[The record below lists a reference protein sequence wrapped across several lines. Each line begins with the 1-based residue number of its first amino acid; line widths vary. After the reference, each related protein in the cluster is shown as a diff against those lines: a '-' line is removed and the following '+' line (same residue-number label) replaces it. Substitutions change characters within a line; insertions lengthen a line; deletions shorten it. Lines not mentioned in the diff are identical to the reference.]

1 MLRLAH
7 RGDWRHA
14 PENTLA
20 ALQAAL
26 AVPGCDGVEFDVRV
40 AADGVPV
47 LYHDETLQRV
57 HGRPDRVDAVSARD
71 LEEIGV
77 PSLADALHAVPHRS
91 TVNVDL
97 KGLHD
102 RTVVEVLASGR
113 GPGLVNAV
121 VSSFEP
127 VTLERVGGLAPAWP
141 RWLNAWDLSAATI
154 RQAVEL
160 GCQALSIDFHVIDHG
175 SLAPA
180 RAAGL
185 DVAAWTVRRRT
196 TYGRLQR
203 LGVIAACVEAAALD
217 G

>member
-14 PENTLA
+14 PENSLA

-26 AVPGCDGVEFDVRV
+26 AVPGCDGVEFDVRLSG
-40 AADGVPV
+40 DGVPV
-47 LYHDETLQRV
+47 LLHDETLQRV
-57 HGRPDRVDAVSARD
+57 QGRPDRVDAVRARE

-77 PSLADALHAVPHRS
+77 PSLADALHAVPHRA

-127 VTLERVGGLAPAWP
+127 ETLERVAGLAPAWP

-154 RQAVEL
+154 HRAAELECQAV
-160 GCQALSIDFHVIDHG
+160 SVDFHVIDHG
-175 SLAPA
+175 SLAAA

-185 DVAAWTVRRRT
+185 GVAAWTVRRRT

>member
-26 AVPGCDGVEFDVRV
+26 AVPGCDGVEFDVRLS
-40 AADGVPV
+40 ADGIPV

-57 HGRPDRVDAVSARD
+57 HGRPDRVDEVSARD

-77 PSLADALHAVPHRS
+77 PSLADALHAIPHRS

-141 RWLNAWDLSAATI
+141 RWLNAWYLSAATI

-160 GCQALSIDFHVIDHG
+160 GCHAISVDFHVIDHG
-175 SLAPA
+175 SLAAA
-180 RAAGL
+180 RGAGL

>member
-26 AVPGCDGVEFDVRV
+26 AIPGCDGVEFDVRLS
-40 AADGVPV
+40 ADGVPV

-57 HGRPDRVDAVSARD
+57 HGRPDRVDAISASE

-77 PSLADALHAVPHRS
+77 PSLADALHAVPHRA
-91 TVNVDL
+91 TVDVDL

-102 RTVVEVLASGR
+102 RAVVEILASGR

-141 RWLNAWDLSAATI
+141 RWLNAWDLSARTI
-154 RQAVEL
+154 RQAADL
-160 GCQALSIDFHVIDHG
+160 GCQAISVDFHAIEHG
-175 SLAPA
+175 SLAAA

-203 LGVIAACVEAAALD
+203 LGMIAACVEAAALD

>member
-40 AADGVPV
+40 SADGVPV

-77 PSLADALHAVPHRS
+77 PSLADALHAIPHRS